1 MKFDQPFWF
10 LTFVNLIPTL
20 SKRASVGGR
29 SQMRWAVQ
37 ALNASP
43 VRWSNCITV
52 SVDMTA
58 GFLAPLHV
66 SAPALWFIF
75 ELDHIKLESNDCVPY
90 SLGFE
95 PPLYLRFLF
104 YAPNLQQTGLTAP
117 FVHLND
123 FWYLNFFDTQSHYSY
138 LEDLLRLKQIIH
150 TWTSAGIFC
159 TRNIHFACF

>member
-20 SKRASVGGR
+20 SKRASVGGP

-37 ALNASP
+37 ALNVSP

-58 GFLAPLHV
+58 GFLALV
-66 SAPALWFIF
+66 LWFIF
-75 ELDHIKLESNDCVPY
+75 EPDHIRLESNDCVPS

-104 YAPNLQQTGLTAP
+104 YAPNLQQTGLAAP

-138 LEDLLRLKQIIH
+138 LEDLVRLNQIIH
-150 TWTSAGIFC
+150 TWASAGIFC
-159 TRNIHFACF
+159 TRNIHSAYL